1 MAAVCSNRT
10 ATAGRCS
17 VHSAHVQMFLWCPT
31 PLVFLLQ
38 LEAAGRLPRD
48 DTDPRK
54 LCDRLS
60 QLALA
65 SGDDAGL
72 AAAQAPWS
80 AATTPGEAKRALEE
94 ILVARP
100 DLRPTGEFLR
110 VGLGF

>member
-1 MAAVCSNRT
+1 M
-10 ATAGRCS
+10 
-17 VHSAHVQMFLWCPT
+17 P
-31 PLVFLLQ
+31 Q
-38 LEAAGRLPRD
+38 LEAAGRLPPD

-65 SGDDAGL
+65 SGDDAAL

-80 AATTPGEAKRALEE
+80 AATTPGEAKRVLEE

-100 DLRPTGEFLR
+100 DLRPTGE
-110 VGLGF
+110 